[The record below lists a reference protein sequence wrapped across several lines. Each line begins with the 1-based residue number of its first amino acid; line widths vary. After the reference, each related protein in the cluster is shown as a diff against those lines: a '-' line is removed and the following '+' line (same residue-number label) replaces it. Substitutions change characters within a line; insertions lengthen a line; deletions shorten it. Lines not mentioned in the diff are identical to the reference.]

1 MHQGKE
7 WQRMSGAHAGREA
20 GTAPKTM
27 PSENQRHNG
36 GKATVFTGGIKERR
50 VRPAICNLQSP
61 APPQPLQIKNKKIT
75 IEVSLSKLEKQVQK
89 M

>member
-27 PSENQRHNG
+27 QSENQRHNG

-50 VRPAICNLQSP
+50 VRPAICILQS
-61 APPQPLQIKNKKIT
+61 AKSPPPNKKIT